1 MSDLIDRDALKKAI
15 GKVYGCDWD
24 YVEKYFHIA
33 EAVNSLPSAE
43 IDNEVY
49 LCDFCKYDYPE
60 CPTKCSDVIF
70 GNGMGHN
77 NVCACAKFEIKPER
91 TAKVKSKNY
100 YGTTTN
106 TVGYFTCVGKCGNCD
121 CEVNEHYV
129 YCPICGARLEWK

>member
-1 MSDLIDRDALKKAI
+1 MKKFTAKDLCCGMKRGWMKNEGLMSDLISRKEAIELLTSRVLSSKGIFGDLGGAVSGVRELIKAM
-15 GKVYGCDWD
+15 
-24 YVEKYFHIA
+24 
-33 EAVNSLPSAE
+33 PSAE
-43 IDNEVY
+43 
-49 LCDFCKYDYPE
+49 
-60 CPTKCSDVIF
+60 
-70 GNGMGHN
+70 
-77 NVCACAKFEIKPER
+77 PER